1 MAATT
6 NSPDIIRVTLPGNF
20 EDLEE
25 ALSPLHR
32 QLEDPYRHLPWP
44 NQIQQIVVLTEVKGG
59 RGDIAAAAKAI
70 EIMQRICPTLSFDW
84 VLAGGNHL
92 DPISFSKCE
101 DPSKVHIRTFKSAP
115 SETAP
120 ADFLVGGPVKLMWG
134 QPYIEAGIQRKIAGP
149 TFSFA
154 EIAEDGG
161 PVGELLPII
170 AKGQAS
176 DARTEKTYQII
187 HPFAFASQL
196 QSGLGRV
203 VMGLQPGSGVLLD
216 QARKQA
222 PLSREY
228 CCPSYIEQIRNEGLR
243 RDITQALGGAA
254 RPDYDSYSFNFGY
267 AHHANSWANFIDC
280 VALHEQKK
288 EVVIVLNQNGEFTH
302 LSTEQFRD
310 QIFTVERLAFLE
322 SRGYSSVTLKGV
334 GDEAIQVAKHDLPG
348 RSLTVIVRAA
358 FAPNDMAPLQLAA
371 ERILATGDNSAVEA
385 WCARCQL
392 YLYEDVANAGCKWRF
407 LQQQVD
413 LAQTISPN
421 LSRLLALFGGD
432 RRLAKSAAG
441 ERMAEIE
448 RLLQDPK
455 LGQDTLA
462 FCTHITENYSFDQ
475 VLEGALKRT
484 AWHHLIP
491 ELATIETETLDQS
504 FREGLVAYLQAKEA
518 AETSLQVTA
527 LPELKGRVHRAVQRF
542 LSE

>member
-1 MAATT
+1 
-6 NSPDIIRVTLPGNF
+6 
-20 EDLEE
+20 
-25 ALSPLHR
+25 
-32 QLEDPYRHLPWP
+32 
-44 NQIQQIVVLTEVKGG
+44 
-59 RGDIAAAAKAI
+59 
-70 EIMQRICPTLSFDW
+70 
-84 VLAGGNHL
+84 
-92 DPISFSKCE
+92 
-101 DPSKVHIRTFKSAP
+101 
-115 SETAP
+115 
-120 ADFLVGGPVKLMWG
+120 
-134 QPYIEAGIQRKIAGP
+134 
-149 TFSFA
+149 
-154 EIAEDGG
+154 
-161 PVGELLPII
+161 
-170 AKGQAS
+170 
-176 DARTEKTYQII
+176 
-187 HPFAFASQL
+187 
-196 QSGLGRV
+196 
-203 VMGLQPGSGVLLD
+203 
-216 QARKQA
+216 
-222 PLSREY
+222 
-228 CCPSYIEQIRNEGLR
+228 
-243 RDITQALGGAA
+243 
-254 RPDYDSYSFNFGY
+254 
-267 AHHANSWANFIDC
+267 
-280 VALHEQKK
+280 
-288 EVVIVLNQNGEFTH
+288 
-302 LSTEQFRD
+302 
-310 QIFTVERLAFLE
+310 
-322 SRGYSSVTLKGV
+322 LKGV